1 MPHWLSKAL
10 FWLVSIQ
17 KNIHFKR
24 QKQKN
29 VSQTTKSAILSVFRF
44 PNLLW
49 ELHPCLGGGFEH
61 FLFSPRTLGKWS
73 NLTSASF
80 SIGVGEK
87 PHFEGFSSKNNVCV
101 PLFAGLKPPTSCNLT
116 LFFPKL
122 RNSHTSRYTS
132 ETPGRRVGVLQWRG
146 RWRNDVTDWVGLKK
160 LLGWIPF
167 WRRKGDN
174 RSMVDGSE
182 IR

>member
-1 MPHWLSKAL
+1 MSG
-10 FWLVSIQ
+10 
-17 KNIHFKR
+17 
-24 QKQKN
+24 
-29 VSQTTKSAILSVFRF
+29 TTKSANGR
-44 PNLLW
+44 NKR
-49 ELHPCLGGGFEH
+49 GGFPTFVRIAPPVWVVVSNIFYFHPEPWGNNPIWLPH
-61 FLFSPRTLGKWS
+61 IFQLGLVK
-73 NLTSASF
+73 NHILRCF
-80 SIGVGEK
+80 
-87 PHFEGFSSKNNVCV
+87 PQKNNVFV
-101 PLFAGLKPPTSCNLT
+101 PLFAGLKPPTSCTLT

-132 ETPGRRVGVLQWRG
+132 ETPGRTVGVLQWRG
-146 RWRNDVTDWVGLKK
+146 RWRNDVTDWVGLNK